1 MIETAHKLIFDI
13 GEIRRILSYLVGTIS
28 TFLLHARY
36 LSGDLKQ
43 AVSTLRH
50 VLDNLDPTFAE
61 AHLLMAQIQMQQGNF
76 LNAQQVHMLGE
87 KSAMLTAT
95 ATTTKATATTPVENA
110 A

>member
-13 GEIRRILSYLVGTIS
+13 GEIQRILSYLVGIS

-76 LNAQQVHMLGE
+76 LNAQQVYLLGE
-87 KSAMLTAT
+87 KQQQC
-95 ATTTKATATTPVENA
+95 
-110 A
+110 